1 MAFDGQYGRFPRTEC
16 RNESKTI
23 NRRSWN
29 GQSILLM
36 KALLVDDI
44 AEGFRNFIKQWDA
57 FFKDGI
63 LKAKKSPGR

>member
-1 MAFDGQYGRFPRTEC
+1 
-16 RNESKTI
+16 
-23 NRRSWN
+23 
-29 GQSILLM
+29 M